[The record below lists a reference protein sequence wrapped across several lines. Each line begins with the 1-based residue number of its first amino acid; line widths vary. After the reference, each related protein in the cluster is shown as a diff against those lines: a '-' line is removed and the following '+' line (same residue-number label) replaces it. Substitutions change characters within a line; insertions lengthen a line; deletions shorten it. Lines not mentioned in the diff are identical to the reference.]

1 MPTEDWKRIWKN
13 KHVIFQTYNYL
24 QLQSRKRL
32 MQAVGGD
39 PDPQLAA
46 TLSTIAPAI
55 YCQRLQRLG
64 LHLMVETEQYGV
76 QSK

>member
-1 MPTEDWKRIWKN
+1 
-13 KHVIFQTYNYL
+13 
-24 QLQSRKRL
+24 

-46 TLSTIAPAI
+46 TPSMIATAI

-64 LHLMVETEQYGV
+64 LHLMVEIEQYGV

>member
-1 MPTEDWKRIWKN
+1 
-13 KHVIFQTYNYL
+13 
-24 QLQSRKRL
+24 

-64 LHLMVETEQYGV
+64 LHLMVEIEQYGV